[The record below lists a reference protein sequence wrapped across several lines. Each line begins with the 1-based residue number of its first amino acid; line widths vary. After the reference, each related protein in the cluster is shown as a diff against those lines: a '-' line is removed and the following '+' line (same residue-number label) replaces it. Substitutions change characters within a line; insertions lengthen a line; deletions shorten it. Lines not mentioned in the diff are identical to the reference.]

1 MVAETSSDIKH
12 VSCLDAKDAKSIDV
26 DFNNLKQKLKVS
38 RGWTHMNRWLK

>member
-1 MVAETSSDIKH
+1 MVAETRSDIKH
-12 VSCLDAKDAKSIDV
+12 VSGPGTKEAKSIDV